1 MTCLRQMSILKFMP
15 LGSYSLTLLNLPI
28 QFDYLLRSS
37 DKNSSSLWTDHDV
50 SLTIPCGRKRVFIL
64 DFFRGFNLDFD
75 KKTEERCVYFLM
87 LRTQCND
94 PPAFRTDVFHSMKLH
109 LLSDSFLDV
118 FQIRILH
125 IFFS

>member
-1 MTCLRQMSILKFMP
+1 MTCIRQMSILKFTP
-15 LGSYSLTLLNLPI
+15 LGSYSLTSLNLPI

-37 DKNSSSLWTDHDV
+37 DKNILSLSTDHDV
-50 SLTIPCGRKRVFIL
+50 SLTIPCGRKRSSSWIFLGVLTLIL
-64 DFFRGFNLDFD
+64 T

-94 PPAFRTDVFHSMKLH
+94 PPAFRTDVFHSIKLH
-109 LLSDSFLDV
+109 LLRDSFLDV

-125 IFFS
+125 IVFS